1 MSDRRRKKKK
11 NYIEVPH
18 EQSQKDKIKE
28 KEDKKEE
35 TKEEED
41 EKDLEIKP
49 EEIPFKPNSL
59 KMDIL
64 LTTASM
70 QHQNG
75 VRVGDYLRYSHF
87 CRKKIQKLRK
97 LYNLTQ
103 GKRKYQKRPITAGL
117 VTDNKI
123 FLILI
128 LECER
133 NWAYGTYHK
142 LELTALGEDIKR
154 LRYDITKKFKR
165 SSKNAQ
171 YIFEIC
177 KKIGDT
183 QTQLE
188 AEAYYYFIHSNYLIF
203 SRKFEE
209 ALELLKK
216 ACNIYE
222 KIKQL
227 KDTIESIEY
236 EEKIKAMKTSMRLC
250 IYNLSSTK
258 DTILDEQVFEKTVN
272 VEDIELTEKIEEI
285 KKGANKINE
294 EEYSVK
300 YHGIQIPIKNEKLKN
315 NFEKLNELNSKIEKE
330 QDMPK
335 KTVNLVEKVRKK
347 SRDKEK
353 KNSFLDNDKSEK
365 SAKQTVKKKMSK
377 KLNDNDDKLSK
388 SFTLEQKKKNN
399 SFNDTN
405 SSSNN
410 NNNSLNFNLENNT
423 NKKLDLNTKMNKS
436 FNKIEKDKEKDNI
449 INNIKKNQDTVK
461 SKNQR
466 FNSKI
471 ITNVEDLDLIARGLV
486 KDDIDSLKNLR
497 VGYKLIYRSSEHGKD
512 AEDFHEK
519 CDDIEGTLTII
530 KTKEG
535 NIFGGY
541 TSLSWDPEEEA
552 EKKDNDAFVFSL
564 NLEKLYFESGQ
575 KDYSIFCD
583 KNKGPCFVGMFAV
596 QENILKNKS
605 YINPWG
611 IQCFSGEYSNY
622 EINGGKN
629 EFFIE
634 ELEVFQVIVK
644 RN

>member
-1 MSDRRRKKKK
+1 MAKINELNALS
-11 NYIEVPH
+11 
-18 EQSQKDKIKE
+18 KDKEGITNTGNE
-28 KEDKKEE
+28 KNSDKQDNKNNVLNVDIMSLNSDSIPPKKEE
-35 TKEEED
+35 
-41 EKDLEIKP
+41 IS
-49 EEIPFKPNSL
+49 NSV
-59 KMDIL
+59 K
-64 LTTASM
+64 S
-70 QHQNG
+70 N
-75 VRVGDYLRYSHF
+75 
-87 CRKKIQKLRK
+87 
-97 LYNLTQ
+97 
-103 GKRKYQKRPITAGL
+103 
-117 VTDNKI
+117 NKI
-123 FLILI
+123 DTNLNTFIS
-128 LECER
+128 
-133 NWAYGTYHK
+133 
-142 LELTALGEDIKR
+142 DIKYCTMDDYNE
-154 LRYDITKKFKR
+154 LKTIV
-165 SSKNAQ
+165 
-171 YIFEIC
+171 
-177 KKIGDT
+177 
-183 QTQLE
+183 
-188 AEAYYYFIHSNYLIF
+188 
-203 SRKFEE
+203 EE
-209 ALELLKK
+209 LK
-216 ACNIYE
+216 E
-222 KIKQL
+222 K
-227 KDTIESIEY
+227 
-236 EEKIKAMKTSMRLC
+236 
-250 IYNLSSTK
+250 IYNL
-258 DTILDEQVFEKTVN
+258 EKW
-272 VEDIELTEKIEEI
+272 
-285 KKGANKINE
+285 
-294 EEYSVK
+294 
-300 YHGIQIPIKNEKLKN
+300 
-315 NFEKLNELNSKIEKE
+315 
-330 QDMPK
+330 K
-335 KTVNLVEKVRKK
+335 KTVNLVEKARKK

-353 KNSFLDNDKSEK
+353 KNIFLDNDKSEK

-405 SSSNN
+405 SSSNNN